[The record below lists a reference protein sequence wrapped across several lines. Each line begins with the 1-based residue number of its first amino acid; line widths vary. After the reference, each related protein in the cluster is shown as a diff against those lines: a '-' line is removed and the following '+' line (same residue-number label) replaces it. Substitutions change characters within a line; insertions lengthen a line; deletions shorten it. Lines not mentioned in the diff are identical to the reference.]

1 MPVLSICFWEAIKV
15 NCQAL
20 IKNVSGGKTVMIK
33 TEIKKISNYKKE
45 LSITMDKADLEP
57 IREAQAK
64 RVQKEVQFPGFRK
77 GKAPMGMV
85 KKNYA
90 DAVEAYTLEAALD
103 ESLQKSVIENQIQVV
118 GTPEAK
124 KVDFNDNGGQRRT
137 SQSQVLNESGR

>member
-1 MPVLSICFWEAIKV
+1 
-15 NCQAL
+15 
-20 IKNVSGGKTVMIK
+20 MIK

-45 LSITMDKADLEP
+45 LNIVMDKTDLEP

-64 RVQKEVQFPGFRK
+64 RVQREVQFPGFRK
-77 GKAPMGMV
+77 GKAPLGMV

-103 ESLQKSVIENQIQVV
+103 ESLQKSVIDNNIHVV

-124 KVDFNDNGGQRRT
+124 KVDFNENGDLVSVVEVET
-137 SQSQVLNESGR
+137 TPDVELKKYKEEVACIYF